1 MRGAASGG
9 VIPRAFA
16 WASAVGLLFGL
27 LGCAAE
33 PAPEHSASIGVLLDY
48 TGTEASGFN
57 EERAFLLASHLMAD
71 AREDGLPFRVM
82 YRDTRD
88 NEEDARSAA
97 LELVAEGVDVVL
109 GPSTDRLAPIVGEV
123 LEDTDVVLVSPNPTI
138 GDIGTAAQPWFRM
151 SPGNLTGSTTPALIG
166 EHMARECMNRGEWRV
181 LIATDDDVYDVELAN
196 GFKRALTSRGGETVT
211 ELSAERAQ
219 SQKVVD
225 ALNRADADTVVLAM
239 GIVPAARLI
248 ADVYASTRVVPYW
261 MLTPRLK
268 SDALLL
274 NTPQGALD
282 GAFGVSLRI
291 SSRVSGCAEASAD
304 DCFGNAMQS
313 AWGEAAFENTHFMY
327 DAAAVV
333 LIGIDKVL
341 RENAGSVDRSHLNRA
356 IFSTAERGGV
366 LIDWNDF
373 PLAVERA
380 RSGGSVQYSGVTGPI
395 VFTESGSRVGG
406 NTIVFEVE
414 NHAFVDLDK

>member
-1 MRGAASGG
+1 MRGASWGG

-16 WASAVGLLFGL
+16 WASALGLLFGL
-27 LGCAAE
+27 AGCASE
-33 PAPEHSASIGVLLDY
+33 SPPEYSASVGVLLDY

-57 EERAFLLASHLMAD
+57 EEHAFLLASHLMTD
-71 AREDGLPFRVM
+71 ARKGELPLRVI
-82 YRDTRD
+82 YRDARD

-97 LELVAEGVDVVL
+97 LELAAEGVDVVI

-123 LEDTDVVLVSPNPTI
+123 LEDTDVVLVSPNATI
-138 GDIGTAAQPWFRM
+138 GELGTLEQPWFRM

-166 EHMARECMNRGEWRV
+166 EHMARECVNRGAWRV
-181 LIATDDDVYDVELAN
+181 LIATDDDVYDIELAN
-196 GFKRALTSRGGETVT
+196 GFKHALAARGAETVA
-211 ELSAERAQ
+211 ELSAERTQ

-225 ALNRADADTVVLAM
+225 ALNHADVDAVVLAM

-248 ADVYASTRVVPYW
+248 ADVYSSTRVAPQW

-291 SSRVSGCAEASAD
+291 SSRVAGCSGASAD
-304 DCFGNAMQS
+304 DCFGKAMQE
-313 AWGEAAFENTHFMY
+313 AWGEEAFENTHFMY

-333 LIGIDKVL
+333 MIAIDRVL
-341 RENAGSVDRSHLNRA
+341 RENAGTVDRSHLNQA
-356 IFSTAERGGV
+356 IFATAERGGV

-380 RSGGSVQYSGVTGPI
+380 SAGGSVQYSGVTGPI
-395 VFTESGSRVGG
+395 VFTKSGSRVGG

-414 NHAFVDLDK
+414 GHAFVDLDK

>member
-1 MRGAASGG
+1 MRGASSGG
-9 VIPRAFA
+9 VILRAFA
-16 WASAVGLLFGL
+16 WASGAGLLFSL
-27 LGCAAE
+27 PGCSSE
-33 PAPEHSASIGVLLDY
+33 SPPEYAASIGVLLDY

-71 AREDGLPFRVM
+71 ARHDEPPFRVV
-82 YRDTRD
+82 YRDARD
-88 NEEDARSAA
+88 NEEDARTAA
-97 LELVAEGVDVVL
+97 LELVAEGVDVVI
-109 GPSTDRLAPIVGEV
+109 GPSTDRLAPVVGEV
-123 LEDTDVVLVSPNPTI
+123 LEETDIVLVSPNPTI
-138 GDIGTAAQPWFRM
+138 GDLGTEEQPWFRM

-166 EHMARECMNRGEWRV
+166 EHMARECMNRNQWSV
-181 LIATDDDVYDVELAN
+181 LIATDSDVYDVELGN
-196 GFKRALTSRGGETVT
+196 GFKRAMATRGGEVAA
-211 ELSAERAQ
+211 ELSADRTQ

-225 ALNRADADTVVLAM
+225 ALNHADVDAVVLAM

-248 ADVYASTRVVPYW
+248 ADVYASTRVVPQW

-291 SSRVSGCAEASAD
+291 SSRVSGCADASAD
-304 DCFGNAMQS
+304 DCFGKAMQG
-313 AWGEAAFENTHFMY
+313 AWGEEAFENTHFMY

-333 LIGIDKVL
+333 LIALDQVL
-341 RENAGSVDRSHLNRA
+341 RENAGTVDRSHLNQA

-380 RSGGSVQYSGVTGPI
+380 RVGGSVQYSGVTGPI

-414 NHAFVDLDK
+414 DHEFVDLDK

>member
-1 MRGAASGG
+1 V
-9 VIPRAFA
+9 VI
-16 WASAVGLLFGL
+16 
-27 LGCAAE
+27 
-33 PAPEHSASIGVLLDY
+33 
-48 TGTEASGFN
+48 
-57 EERAFLLASHLMAD
+57 
-71 AREDGLPFRVM
+71 
-82 YRDTRD
+82 
-88 NEEDARSAA
+88 
-97 LELVAEGVDVVL
+97 
-109 GPSTDRLAPIVGEV
+109 GPSTDRLAPTVGAA

-138 GDIGTAAQPWFRM
+138 GDIGTKEQPWFRM

-166 EHMARECMNRGEWRV
+166 EHMARECVNRGAWRV
-181 LIATDDDVYDVELAN
+181 LVATDDDVYDVELAN
-196 GFKRALTSRGGETVT
+196 GFKHALTARGGETVT
-211 ELSAERAQ
+211 ELAAERAQ
-219 SQKVVD
+219 SRKVVD
-225 ALNRADADTVVLAM
+225 ALNRADVDTVVLAM

-248 ADVYASTRVVPYW
+248 ADVYASTREVPHW

-291 SSRVSGCAEASAD
+291 SSRLSGCADASAD
-304 DCFGNAMQS
+304 ACFGEAMQE
-313 AWGEAAFENTHFMY
+313 AWGEEAFENTHFMY

-333 LIGIDKVL
+333 LIAMDKVL
-341 RENAGSVDRSHLNRA
+341 RENAGTVDRSHLNQA
-356 IFSTAERGGV
+356 IFATAERGGV

-380 RSGGSVQYSGVTGPI
+380 SVGGSVQYSGVTGPI

-414 NHAFVDLDK
+414 DHAFVDLDK